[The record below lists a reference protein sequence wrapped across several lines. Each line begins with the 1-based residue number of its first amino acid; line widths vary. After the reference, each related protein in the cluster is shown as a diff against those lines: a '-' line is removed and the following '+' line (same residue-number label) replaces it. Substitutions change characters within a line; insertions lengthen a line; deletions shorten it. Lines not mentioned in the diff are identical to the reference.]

1 MTARKL
7 SRQSQGPAPYRDVL
21 LKIGTDKSQS
31 PTIRLIAIC
40 ALPDGVAPLDDGTLL
55 FITNHLDREVES
67 TLREWAVEALS
78 RVPLTPDQW
87 LLSAS
92 KLPLVPPTELPRLL
106 SIFEKSKD
114 DAVGLAL
121 VKALQGPK
129 VRPAVRL
136 EQVKPI
142 LDKYGPKV
150 QAAARPLY
158 AAFAADRAGDVAKL
172 ETLVK
177 QLPKGDVRRGQ
188 VVFHSQK
195 AACSTCHKIGY
206 VGGTIGPD
214 LTKVGG
220 PRTERDLLESIVF
233 PSASFVRSYEPVK
246 VTTKD
251 GRTVQGILKKD
262 APDELVITVSATEE
276 VRIQRTNVDDVKPG
290 TVSVMPAGLDQQL
303 TPQELAD
310 LVAFLKANK

>member
-1 MTARKL
+1 MAQFEQPDRRQL
-7 SRQSQGPAPYRDVL
+7 SIDVL
-21 LKIGTDKSQS
+21 LRAK
-31 PTIRLIAIC
+31 PTAK
-40 ALPDGVAPLDDGTLL
+40 V
-55 FITNHLDREVES
+55 
-67 TLREWAVEALS
+67 
-78 RVPLTPDQW
+78 
-87 LLSAS
+87 LSAVAGI
-92 KLPLVPPTELPRLL
+92 LPAAGPVDLARLL
-106 SIFEKSKD
+106 PAFEKSKD

-121 VKALQGPK
+121 VKALQDPK

-150 QAAARPLY
+150 QEAAKPLY
-158 AAFAADRAGDVAKL
+158 AAFAADRAGETAKL
-172 ETLVK
+172 EALVK
-177 QLPKGDVRRGQ
+177 EMPAGDIRRGQ
-188 VVFHSQK
+188 VVFQGAK
-195 AACSTCHKIGY
+195 AACATCHKIGY

-214 LTKVGG
+214 LTKIGSL
-220 PRTERDLLESIVF
+220 RTDRDLLESIVF

-276 VRIQRTNVDDVKPG
+276 IRIQRANVDEVQPG

-303 TPQELAD
+303 SKQDLAD